1 MQLNLCKKEDKKKF
15 FFFMMTKIYIYDYM
29 IRYNTCIQMH
39 QRVCNFYTTCMHMYI
54 YIYES
59 IQSCRERIK
68 KQTKNGWKNM

>member
-1 MQLNLCKKEDKKKF
+1 
-15 FFFMMTKIYIYDYM
+15 M